1 MVSEYQGFLFPAVPA
16 ISRRFPVACGAGVGF
31 VRSRRRAPR
40 PRPAAFDID
49 SNVPGLIV
57 MGRRDQERDRP
68 HARRQLSQNLNIK
81 IHTYDWLVDKAQER
95 VMALDKSRDAG
106 AG

>member
-1 MVSEYQGFLFPAVPA
+1 
-16 ISRRFPVACGAGVGF
+16 
-31 VRSRRRAPR
+31 
-40 PRPAAFDID
+40 
-49 SNVPGLIV
+49 